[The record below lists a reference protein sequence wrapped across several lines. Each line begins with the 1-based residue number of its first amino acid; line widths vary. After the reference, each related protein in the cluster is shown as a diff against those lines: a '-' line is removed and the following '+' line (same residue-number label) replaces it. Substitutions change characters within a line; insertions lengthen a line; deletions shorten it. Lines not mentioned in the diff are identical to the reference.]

1 MPSNS
6 NKKFRAVRSTGRP
19 KQYEVEEEFDQSI
32 EAMGDSELPPQESK
46 NIYPIAANDSSVF
59 VLPMEPPLHAIRRAI
74 RELESGSLDELVINK
89 LISLDR
95 KSAEFREE
103 YVRIRALS
111 LVRPRPSSQS
121 YNENY
126 IIMGGAEA
134 QSLEEQEEISYQNP
148 WSVNSLWDLW
158 RFFGPSL
165 TLVIVLQLVFSLKFV
180 ALLRKLDI
188 PVGNFPSGMIALI
201 IASLSLYTSYLVLNG
216 CKGREYNQF
225 SPRIVGIGVVSAVL
239 AVFTVLL
246 IKFL

>member
-6 NKKFRAVRSTGRP
+6 KKKFRAVRSTGRP
-19 KQYEVEEEFDQSI
+19 KQYEAEEEFDQPI
-32 EAMGDSELPPQESK
+32 EATGDSELPLKESK
-46 NIYPIAANDSSVF
+46 NIYPIANDSSVF

-111 LVRPRPSSQS
+111 LVRPRPSAPSF
-121 YNENY
+121 NESY
-126 IIMGGAEA
+126 IIMGGAEE
-134 QSLEEQEEISYQNP
+134 QSLQEEISYQNP

-165 TLVIVLQLVFSLKFV
+165 TLVIVLQLVFSLKLS
-180 ALLRKLDI
+180 ALLGKLHI
-188 PVGNFPSGMIALI
+188 PPGNFPSSMIALI

-216 CKGREYNQF
+216 CKGREYNQC
-225 SPRIVGIGVVSAVL
+225 SPRLVGIGVVSAVL
-239 AVFTVLL
+239 AVFTFLL
-246 IKFL
+246 VKFL

>member
-6 NKKFRAVRSTGRP
+6 KKKFRAVRSTGRP
-19 KQYEVEEEFDQSI
+19 KQYEAEEEFDQPI
-32 EAMGDSELPPQESK
+32 EATGYIELPPKERK
-46 NIYPIAANDSSVF
+46 NVYPIANDSSVF

-111 LVRPRPSSQS
+111 LVRTRPSSPS
-121 YNENY
+121 FNESY

-134 QSLEEQEEISYQNP
+134 QSREEQEEISYQNP

-165 TLVIVLQLVFSLKFV
+165 TLVIVLQLVFSLKLS
-180 ALLRKLDI
+180 ALLGKLHI
-188 PVGNFPSGMIALI
+188 PLGNFPSSMIALI

-216 CKGREYNQF
+216 CKGREYNQC
-225 SPRIVGIGVVSAVL
+225 SPRLVGIGVVSAVL
-239 AVFTVLL
+239 AVFTFLL
-246 IKFL
+246 VKFL